1 MVAIG
6 VDAPAAGG
14 GEVSDVSGESAGR
27 PERNP
32 RDPERWKMRPIH
44 KYRTGKLAFDY
55 RPSPAFFELA
65 DPLVDTERT
74 LLRYDALYVFW
85 QAIHNVTA
93 VPGQIA
99 EIGAY
104 RGGSAFFIASLCS
117 ATMIGDD
124 VPFDVFDTFEGHPE
138 NAVSAQDP
146 NQKVGHFNAT
156 SYDDVREFLSPFAQ
170 VRVHKGDIL
179 TALPG
184 LPEAHYRLVHID
196 TDLYL
201 PTKRCL
207 EYFGPR
213 LSTNGV
219 FVLDDYGSPKCEGV
233 RTAAREFLDTNDG
246 FQVWDLRTEQ
256 LLLVKR

>member
-1 MVAIG
+1 MSE
-6 VDAPAAGG
+6 P
-14 GEVSDVSGESAGR
+14 SDESAAR

-32 RDPERWKMRPIH
+32 RDPEAWRIRPIE
-44 KYRTGKLAFDY
+44 KYRTGRRAYDY
-55 RPSPAFFELA
+55 RPGPAFFELA
-65 DPLVDTERT
+65 DPVVRRKQT

-85 QAIHNVTA
+85 QVIHNLTA

-104 RGGSAFFIASLCS
+104 RGGSAFFIASVC
-117 ATMIGDD
+117 AAAIAGD

-138 NAVSAQDP
+138 NAVSEHDP
-146 NQKVGHFNAT
+146 DQNVGHFNAT
-156 SYDDVREFLSPFAQ
+156 SYDDVRAYLSRFAQ

-179 TALPG
+179 TLLPG
-184 LPEAHYRLVHID
+184 LGEAQYRLVHID

-213 LSTNGV
+213 LSSNGV
-219 FVLDDYGSPKCEGV
+219 FVLDDYGSGKCEGV
-233 RTAAREFLDTNDG
+233 RTAVHEYLQETDA
-246 FQVWDLRTEQ
+246 FQVWDMRTEQ

>member
-1 MVAIG
+1 MS
-6 VDAPAAGG
+6 DA
-14 GEVSDVSGESAGR
+14 SGESAR

-32 RDPERWKMRPIH
+32 RDPERWKIRPIE
-44 KYRTGKLAFDY
+44 KYRAGKLAYDY
-55 RPSPAFFELA
+55 RPGPAFFELA
-65 DPLVDTERT
+65 DPVVLNKRT

-85 QAIHNVTA
+85 QVIHNLTA

-104 RGGSAFFIASLCS
+104 RGGSAFFIASVC
-117 ATMIGDD
+117 ATAAIGRD

-138 NAVSAQDP
+138 NAVSEHDP
-146 NQKVGHFNAT
+146 DQQAGHFNAT
-156 SYDDVREFLSPFAQ
+156 SYDDVRAYLSRFAQ

-179 TALPG
+179 TVLPG
-184 LPEAHYRLVHID
+184 LGEAKYRLVHID

-213 LSTNGV
+213 VSSNGV
-219 FVLDDYGSPKCEGV
+219 IVLDDYGSGKCEGV
-233 RTAAREFLDTNDG
+233 RTAAGEYLDTNDG
-246 FQVWDLRTEQ
+246 FQVWDLRTQQ

>member
-6 VDAPAAGG
+6 VGALAAGG
-14 GEVSDVSGESAGR
+14 GEVSDVSGESAAR

-44 KYRTGKLAFDY
+44 KYRMGKLAFDY
-55 RPSPAFFELA
+55 RPGPAFFEFA
-65 DPLVDTERT
+65 DPVVDSERT

-85 QAIHNVTA
+85 QVIHNLKA

-99 EIGAY
+99 EIGTY
-104 RGGSAFFIASLCS
+104 RGGSAFFIASLCA
-117 ATMIGDD
+117 ATTVGND

-138 NAVSAQDP
+138 NAVSEQDP
-146 NQKVGHFNAT
+146 NQRVGHFNAT
-156 SYDDVREFLSPFAQ
+156 SYDDVREYLSPFAQ
-170 VRVHKGDIL
+170 IRVHKGDIL
-179 TALPG
+179 TALPSLG
-184 LPEAHYRLVHID
+184 EAQYRLVHID

-207 EYFGPR
+207 EYFGSR
-213 LSTNGV
+213 LSSNGV
-219 FVLDDYGSPKCEGV
+219 VVLDDYGSPKCEGV
-233 RTAAREFLDTNDG
+233 RTGAGEFLESNDD

-256 LLLVKR
+256 LVLVKR

>member
-6 VDAPAAGG
+6 VGASAAGG
-14 GEVSDVSGESAGR
+14 AEVSDVSGESAGR

-32 RDPERWKMRPIH
+32 RDPERWKIRPIE
-44 KYRTGKLAFDY
+44 KYRTGKLAYDH
-55 RPSPAFFELA
+55 RPGPAFFEFA
-65 DPLVDTERT
+65 DPVVLSKRT

-85 QAIHNVTA
+85 QVIHNLTA
-93 VPGQIA
+93 VPGQIT
-99 EIGAY
+99 EIGTY
-104 RGGSAFFIASLCS
+104 RGGSAFFIASVC
-117 ATMIGDD
+117 AMVGVGD

-138 NAVSAQDP
+138 NAVSEHDP
-146 NQKVGHFNAT
+146 GQVAGHFNAT
-156 SYDDVREFLSPFAQ
+156 SYDDVRAYLSQFAQ

-179 TALPG
+179 AALPG
-184 LPEAHYRLVHID
+184 LGEAPYRLVHID

-213 LSTNGV
+213 LSANGV
-219 FVLDDYGSPKCEGV
+219 VVLDDYGSGKCEGV
-233 RTAAREFLDTNDG
+233 RTAVGEYLAETDA

-256 LLLVKR
+256 LVLVKR